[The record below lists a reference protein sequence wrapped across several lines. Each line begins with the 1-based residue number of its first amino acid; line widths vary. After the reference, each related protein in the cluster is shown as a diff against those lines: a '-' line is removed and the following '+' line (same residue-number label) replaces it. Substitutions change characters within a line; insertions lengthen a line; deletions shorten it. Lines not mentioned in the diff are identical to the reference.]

1 MRLGCIGPRI
11 QHGLPVTLDGSAE
24 LEVEVFD
31 TRDRGELP
39 GMRDVLTSKE
49 RPNRLQDTRGV
60 EDRYREGSTH
70 LTCCRRKPSLLQNTP
85 YRVGIE
91 GDELSCSRKH
101 GDWKSRQQWEISPSL
116 LQWLD
121 GETNLFTFYAK
132 RDPSGYRGGN
142 PAAWLSCKGSMSRRD
157 RTNRY
162 IGNGTCSGGLL
173 CRNSQPQKGLNQSH
187 TVV

>member
-1 MRLGCIGPRI
+1 MRLGCIGPRV

-101 GDWKSRQQWEISPSL
+101 GDWKSRQQLGIGPSL

-132 RDPSGYRGGN
+132 RDPTGCR
-142 PAAWLSCKGSMSRRD
+142 AREK
-157 RTNRY
+157 
-162 IGNGTCSGGLL
+162 L
-173 CRNSQPQKGLNQSH
+173 CRMAIVQVWHEPTGQNEPLYRQRHL
-187 TVV
+187 

>member
-162 IGNGTCSGGLL
+162 IANTTCSGDLL
-173 CRNSQPQKGLNQSH
+173 CRNSQ
-187 TVV
+187 

>member
-1 MRLGCIGPRI
+1 
-11 QHGLPVTLDGSAE
+11 
-24 LEVEVFD
+24 
-31 TRDRGELP
+31 
-39 GMRDVLTSKE
+39 MRDVLTSKE
-49 RPNRLQDTRGV
+49 RPTRLQDTRGV

-132 RDPSGYRGGN
+132 RDPSGCRGREKPCRMAIVQGWHELMGQN
-142 PAAWLSCKGSMSRRD
+142 EPFHRQRLPVVAAFYVVIHSRKKD
-157 RTNRY
+157 
-162 IGNGTCSGGLL
+162 
-173 CRNSQPQKGLNQSH
+173 
-187 TVV
+187 